1 MNVPQTKRKQQKEK
15 LNQQMLSNSQKEAG
29 NELKPK

>member
-1 MNVPQTKRKQQKEK
+1 MNVPKTKKKQQKEK
-15 LNQQMLSNSQKEAG
+15 LNQQMLSNVQKEAD